1 MNRQE
6 IAELIRRVRAGLPAS
21 ASPSSQAVSV
31 PHVLVGLADAWP
43 GPLTREHRQQI
54 DTLCRKISASGAL
67 PATCNADW
75 TKHQGAEPLSAP
87 YRLHLLAVLLAW
99 SEVPEAMGPDGRGL
113 SLKCLNAAL
122 STRDAD
128 ESLQSSG
135 STGIDPTLLVAL
147 QAWLDQRLAGV
158 VCEVTE

>member
-21 ASPSSQAVSV
+21 QSPSSHVVSV

-43 GPLTREHRQQI
+43 GPLTQEHRQQI
-54 DTLCRKISASGAL
+54 DALCRKISASGGL
-67 PATCNADW
+67 PAMYNVDW
-75 TKHQGAEPLSAP
+75 TKRQDAEPLSAP
-87 YRLHLLAVLLAW
+87 YRLLLLAVLLAW
-99 SEVPEAMGPDGRGL
+99 AEVPGAMGPEGRGL

-128 ESLQSSG
+128 ESLRSSG
-135 STGIDPTLLVAL
+135 STEIDPALLIAL
-147 QAWLDQRLAGV
+147 GSWLDQRLAGV